1 MQTRFS
7 AQLADLVGLDAIA
20 PDSELSLYAIDG
32 VTPQAVVRPAGR
44 AELAGL
50 LRQASADG
58 LAVFP
63 RGGGAQMALGNRPGR
78 VDLVIGLTRMRRV
91 LDYQPADMTVTVESG
106 ITLAALQEELA
117 SAGKYLPLEAPFP
130 GRSTVGGIL
139 STASTGPLAHAYGP
153 PRDWLIGIG
162 VLSADGVETKAGGK
176 VVKNVTGYDLNKLY
190 TGALGTLGVIVE
202 ATLKVAP
209 LQPESG
215 ALVGYFPSL
224 EAAINAGTGL
234 LDLPAAPMA
243 YVATG
248 PQRERPIYRLGAE
261 SFSDDGS
268 SGAAYFA
275 GRSQPHTDAIAS
287 GIAFYSGR
295 TQAIKRRIDDSTAF
309 LKRAGAVDVSTLDSG
324 QADEMRQW
332 LTDMAWDSES
342 PPTLAMKIAAPRRS
356 IAPLAAACLDIG
368 GAAVVAD
375 PGFGALRLLW
385 WNGPGGKSLP
395 ACIRSARDAAR
406 AHGGTAVVE
415 QLAAPLKDGID
426 VWGEEPDSIG
436 VMRRIK
442 QQFDPAG
449 LLNPGRFIG
458 GL

>member
-7 AQLADLVGLDAIA
+7 AQLVDLVGLDAIA

-32 VTPQAVVRPAGR
+32 VTPQAVVCPAGR

-63 RGGGAQMALGNRPGR
+63 RGGGTQMALGNRPDR
-78 VDLVIGLTRMRRV
+78 VDLIIDLTRMRRV
-91 LDYQPADMTVTVESG
+91 LDCQPADMTVTVESG
-106 ITLAALQEELA
+106 ITLTALQEELA
-117 SAGKYLPLEAPFP
+117 SAGKYVPLEAPFP
-130 GRSTVGGIL
+130 GRATVGGIL

-190 TGALGTLGVIVE
+190 TGALGTLGIIVE

-224 EAAINAGTGL
+224 DAAINAGTGL

-248 PQRERPIYRLGAE
+248 PQRERPIYRLGHE
-261 SFSDDGS
+261 SPEL
-268 SGAAYFA
+268 AYSA
-275 GRSQPHTDAIAS
+275 GRFQPGTDAIAA

-295 TQAIKRRIDDSTAF
+295 AQAAKRRIDDSTAF
-309 LKRAGAVDVSTLDSG
+309 LKQAGAVDVSLMDSG
-324 QADEMRQW
+324 QADAVRQW
-332 LTDMAWDSES
+332 LTDMAWDPES

-356 IAPLAAACLDIG
+356 IARLAAACLGID

-385 WNGPGGKSLP
+385 WNGPSGESLP
-395 ACIRSARDAAR
+395 ACIESARDAAR

-442 QQFDPAG
+442 QQFDPAD

>member
-1 MQTRFS
+1 LTVPTQPDLS
-7 AQLADLVGLDAIA
+7 AYSVDGITPASVEA
-20 PDSELSLYAIDG
+20 P
-32 VTPQAVVRPAGR
+32 RNR
-44 AELAGL
+44 AELAAL
-50 LRQASADG
+50 LRRAAADK

-63 RGGGAQMALGNRPGR
+63 RGGGTQAALGNPPDR
-78 VDLVIGLTRMRRV
+78 VDLVIDLTRMYRV

-106 ITLAALQEELA
+106 ISLDVLQEELA
-117 SAGKYLPLEAPFP
+117 TAGQYVPLEAPFP
-130 GRSTVGGIL
+130 ERATIGGLL
-139 STASTGPLAHAYGP
+139 STGSTGPLAHAYGP

-162 VLSADGVETKAGGK
+162 VAGADGVETKAGGK

-190 TGALGTLGVIVE
+190 TGALGTLGIIVE

-224 EAAINAGTGL
+224 DAAIKAGTGL

-243 YVATG
+243 YVATC
-248 PQRERPIYRLGAE
+248 PQRGRPIYRLGHE
-261 SFSDDGS
+261 SSEL
-268 SGAAYFA
+268 AYFA
-275 GRSQPHTDAIAS
+275 SRFQPGTDAIAA
-287 GIAFYSGR
+287 GFAFYSGR
-295 TQAIKRRIDDSTAF
+295 AQAAKRRIDDSTAF
-309 LKRAGAVDVSTLDSG
+309 LKQAGAVDVSLMDSG
-324 QADEMRQW
+324 QADAVRQW
-332 LTDMAWDSES
+332 LTDMAWDPES

-356 IAPLAAACLDIG
+356 IARLAAACLDID

-385 WNGPGGKSLP
+385 WNGPGGESLL

-442 QQFDPAG
+442 KQFDPAG

>member
-7 AQLADLVGLDAIA
+7 AQWADLVGLDAIA
-20 PDSELSLYAIDG
+20 PDRELSLYAIDG
-32 VTPQAVVRPAGR
+32 VTPQAVVRSAGR

-50 LRQASADG
+50 LRQASAEG

-63 RGGGAQMALGNRPGR
+63 RGGGTQMALGNRPDR
-78 VDLVIGLTRMRRV
+78 VDLIIDLTRMRRV

-106 ITLAALQEELA
+106 ITLTALQEELA
-117 SAGKYLPLEAPFP
+117 SAGKYVPLEAPFP
-130 GRSTVGGIL
+130 GRATVGGIL

-190 TGALGTLGVIVE
+190 TGALGTLGIIVE

-215 ALVGYFPSL
+215 AIVGYFPSL

-248 PQRERPIYRLGAE
+248 PQGGRPIYRLGHE
-261 SFSDDGS
+261 SSEL
-268 SGAAYFA
+268 AYFA
-275 GRSQPHTDAIAS
+275 GRFQPGTDAIAA

-295 TQAIKRRIDDSTAF
+295 AQAAKRRIDDSTAF
-309 LKRAGAVDVSTLDSG
+309 LKQAGAVDVSLLDSG
-324 QADEMRQW
+324 QADAVRQW

-385 WNGPGGKSLP
+385 WNGPSGESLP

>member
-7 AQLADLVGLDAIA
+7 DQLADLVGLDAIA

-32 VTPQAVVRPAGR
+32 VTPQAVVHPAGR
-44 AELAGL
+44 AGLAGL
-50 LRQASADG
+50 LRQASAEG

-63 RGGGAQMALGNRPGR
+63 RGGGTQMALGNRPDR
-78 VDLVIGLTRMRRV
+78 VDLIVDLTRMRRV

-106 ITLAALQEELA
+106 ITLTALQEELA
-117 SAGKYLPLEAPFP
+117 SAGKYVPLEAPFP
-130 GRSTVGGIL
+130 RRATVGGIL
-139 STASTGPLAHAYGP
+139 STASSGPLAHAYGP

-190 TGALGTLGVIVE
+190 TGALGTLGIIVE

-224 EAAINAGTGL
+224 DAAIKAGTGL

-243 YVATG
+243 YVATCS
-248 PQRERPIYRLGAE
+248 QRDRPIYRLGHE
-261 SFSDDGS
+261 SSV
-268 SGAAYFA
+268 AAYFA
-275 GRSQPHTDAIAS
+275 GRFQPGKDAIAA

-295 TQAIKRRIDDSTAF
+295 AQAAKRRIDDSTAF
-309 LKRAGAVDVSTLDSG
+309 LKQAGAVDVSLMDSG
-324 QADEMRQW
+324 QADAVRQW
-332 LTDMAWDSES
+332 LTDMAWDPES

-356 IAPLAAACLDIG
+356 IAPLAACLDID

-385 WNGPGGKSLP
+385 WNGPGGESLV
-395 ACIRSARDAAR
+395 ARIRSARDAAR

>member
-20 PDSELSLYAIDG
+20 PDSELSLYAIDW

-50 LRQASADG
+50 LRQASAEG

-63 RGGGAQMALGNRPGR
+63 RGGGTQMALGNRPDR
-78 VDLVIGLTRMRRV
+78 VDLVIDLTRMRRV

-106 ITLAALQEELA
+106 ITLTALQEELA

-130 GRSTVGGIL
+130 GRATVGGIL

-190 TGALGTLGVIVE
+190 TGALGTLGIIVE

-224 EAAINAGTGL
+224 AAAINAGTGL

-248 PQRERPIYRLGAE
+248 PQRERPICRLGDESAE
-261 SFSDDGS
+261 L
-268 SGAAYFA
+268 AYFA
-275 GRSQPHTDAIAS
+275 GRFQPGADAIAA

-295 TQAIKRRIDDSTAF
+295 VQAARRRIDDSTAF
-309 LKRAGAVDVSTLDSG
+309 LKQAGAVDVSLLDSG
-324 QADEMRQW
+324 QADAVRQW

-368 GAAVVAD
+368 GASVVAD

-385 WNGPGGKSLP
+385 WNGPGGESLP

-406 AHGGTAVVE
+406 AHGAAAVVE

>member
-1 MQTRFS
+1 M
-7 AQLADLVGLDAIA
+7 ADYHRPVHLTVPSS
-20 PDSELSLYAIDG
+20 PDLSTYAIDE
-32 VTPQAVVRPAGR
+32 VTPQAVVRPSGR
-44 AELAGL
+44 AGLAGL
-50 LRQASADG
+50 LHQASAEG

-63 RGGGAQMALGNRPGR
+63 RGGGTQMALGNRPDR
-78 VDLVIGLTRMRRV
+78 VDLIVDLTRMRRV

-117 SAGKYLPLEAPFP
+117 SAGKYVPLEAPFP
-130 GRSTVGGIL
+130 RRATVGGIL

-190 TGALGTLGVIVE
+190 TGALGTLGIIVE

-224 EAAINAGTGL
+224 DAAIKAGTGL
-234 LDLPAAPMA
+234 LDLSAAPMA

-248 PQRERPIYRLGAE
+248 PQRERPVYRLDHE
-261 SFSDDGS
+261 SPEL
-268 SGAAYFA
+268 AYFSGRFQPGA
-275 GRSQPHTDAIAS
+275 GAIAA

-295 TQAIKRRIDDSTAF
+295 AQAAKRRIDDSTAF
-309 LKRAGAVDVSTLDSG
+309 LKRAGAVDVSLLDSG
-324 QADEMRQW
+324 QADAVRQW
-332 LTDMAWDSES
+332 LTDMASDSES
-342 PPTLAMKIAAPRRS
+342 PPTLAVKMAAPRRS

-368 GAAVVAD
+368 GATMVAD
-375 PGFGALRLLW
+375 PGFGALRLLCW
-385 WNGPGGKSLP
+385 DVPGDESIL
-395 ACIRSARDAAR
+395 ARIQSARDAAR

-415 QLAAPLKDGID
+415 RLAAPLKVGID

-442 QQFDPAG
+442 KQFDPAG

>member
-63 RGGGAQMALGNRPGR
+63 RGGGTQMALGDRPDR
-78 VDLVIGLTRMRRV
+78 VDLIIGLTSMRRV

-106 ITLAALQEELA
+106 ITLTALQEELA

-130 GRSTVGGIL
+130 GRATVGGIL

-190 TGALGTLGVIVE
+190 TGALGTLGIIVE

-215 ALVGYFPSL
+215 ALVGLFPSL
-224 EAAINAGTGL
+224 DAAINAGTGL

-248 PQRERPIYRLGAE
+248 PQRERPIYRLGHE
-261 SFSDDGS
+261 SSEL
-268 SGAAYFA
+268 AYFA
-275 GRSQPHTDAIAS
+275 DRFQPHTDAIAS

-309 LKRAGAVDVSTLDSG
+309 LKQAGAVDVSLLDSG
-324 QADEMRQW
+324 QADAVRQW

-385 WNGPGGKSLP
+385 WNGPGGESLP